1 MSNVSSI
8 PPCVSV
14 YNVPAPNNMVP
25 LRLLSGQTIVVRC
38 FWLIAKFAAHP
49 CASVIY
55 DHTKTGHPGLQ
66 TVLIPWLQ
74 KLGSAAASIA
84 RSSWVR
90 GTGCIVPYSIKG
102 EGRVGLV

>member
-1 MSNVSSI
+1 MRYPVT
-8 PPCVSV
+8 
-14 YNVPAPNNMVP
+14 A
-25 LRLLSGQTIVVRC
+25 GT
-38 FWLIAKFAAHP
+38 KFAAHP

-90 GTGCIVPYSIKG
+90 GTGCIVFNKRRG
-102 EGRVGLV
+102 